1 MLVDQRVGTREL
13 LRSIQEE
20 RARLE
25 ATLARLTGEQILAPG
40 ADGPW
45 SVKDILVHISYWE
58 RDLLRRLSGQ
68 PPTDAPT
75 DDVNERVFQANR
87 ARPLEAVMAEFDAS
101 YRALLARLVE
111 LSDEEL
117 NRPPFYR
124 PWQARPL
131 WRDVASET
139 YEHYWEH
146 TEPLRVWLAGAARG
160 HRAA

>member
-1 MLVDQRVGTREL
+1 MLVESRVTAREL
-13 LRSIQEE
+13 LRAVHEE

-25 ATLARLTGEQILAPG
+25 GLLARLTAEQIVAPG
-40 ADGPW
+40 VDGPW

-68 PPTDAPT
+68 GPIDAPT
-75 DDVNERVFQANR
+75 EDVNERVFRANR
-87 ARPLEAVMAEFDAS
+87 GRPLEAVMAEFDAS
-101 YRALLARLVE
+101 FRDLRTRLAE

-146 TEPLRVWLAGAARG
+146 TEPLRVWLARAARG
-160 HRAA
+160 QAPA

>member
-1 MLVDQRVGTREL
+1 MLVESRVTAREL

-25 ATLARLTGEQILAPG
+25 ATLARLTSEQILAPG
-40 ADGPW
+40 VDGPW

-58 RDLLRRLSGQ
+58 RDLLRRLAGQ
-68 PPTDAPT
+68 GSVHAPT
-75 DDVNERVFQANR
+75 GDVNERVFQANR

-101 YRALLARLVE
+101 FRALMTRLVE

-146 TEPLRVWLAGAARG
+146 TEPLRVWLTRSGRG
-160 HRAA
+160 RRAA

>member
-25 ATLARLTGEQILAPG
+25 ATLARRTGEQILAPG

-146 TEPLRVWLAGAARG
+146 TEPLHFWLARAARG
-160 HRAA
+160 HHAA

>member
-1 MLVDQRVGTREL
+1 MVVDHRVTAREL

-25 ATLARLTGEQILAPG
+25 ATLARLTAEQILAPG
-40 ADGPW
+40 IDGPW
-45 SVKDILVHISYWE
+45 SVKDILVHVSYWE
-58 RDLLRRLSGQ
+58 RDLLRRLCGHYSV
-68 PPTDAPT
+68 DAPT
-75 DDVNERVFQANR
+75 DDINERVFQANR
-87 ARPLEAVMAEFDAS
+87 ARPIAAVMAEFDAS
-101 YRALLARLVE
+101 FRALMTRLVE

-124 PWQARPL
+124 PWQVRPL

-146 TEPLRVWLAGAARG
+146 TEPLRVWLARSARG
-160 HRAA
+160 RRAA

>member
-1 MLVDQRVGTREL
+1 MLVESRVTTREL
-13 LRSIQEE
+13 LHAIQAE
-20 RARLE
+20 RARFE
-25 ATLARLTGEQILAPG
+25 ATLARLTAEQILAPG

-45 SVKDILVHISYWE
+45 SVKDIIVHISYWE

-68 PPTDAPT
+68 GRPGAPT
-75 DDVNERVFQANR
+75 DGVNERVFQANR
-87 ARPLEAVMAEFDAS
+87 ASPLEVVMAEFDAS
-101 YRALLARLVE
+101 YRALMSRLVE

-124 PWQARPL
+124 PWQPRPL

-146 TEPLRVWLAGAARG
+146 TEPLRVWLAKTARG
-160 HRAA
+160 RRAA